1 MKRPIVILLCLF
13 ICTNTIAQSIN
24 DIVIDTEFQYI
35 PVSDSEHNFI
45 FHTYFNIGS
54 GETCPPV
61 TDTSFTVSNDTLYVK
76 TYYDIRGAWPQAGCD
91 RIDTVTYYNEIPDG
105 IHYATTTTNV
115 IGYDENDPEQ
125 PYTYEDVYQHT
136 FDLAN
141 LGITDGQSQ
150 LFLVFPNP
158 VKDKLMIE
166 NPDLKITSVKL
177 RNASG
182 KLVVNQNVYTKRIK
196 INLKH
201 LPKGV
206 YFVTIEQ
213 NGKRLKTERVLK
225 E

>member
-1 MKRPIVILLCLF
+1 MKKIMF
-13 ICTNTIAQSIN
+13 IFLTFSTIAKSQ
-24 DIVIDTEFQYI
+24 DITNIVTATTFQYHPI
-35 PVSDSEHNFI
+35 ENNEHQFV
-45 FHTYFNIGS
+45 FHTYFNIGVD
-54 GETCPPV
+54 ETCPPV
-61 TDTSFTVSNDTLYVK
+61 TETSFTVSNDTLYVRI
-76 TYYDIRGAWPQAGCD
+76 YYDIRGAWPQVGCD
-91 RIDTVTYYNEIPDG
+91 RIDTVIYDNEIPDG

-115 IGYDENDPEQ
+115 IGYDEDNPQQ

-141 LGITDGQSQ
+141 LDITNGQSQ

-158 VKDKLMIE
+158 VKDKLMVE
-166 NPDLKITSVKL
+166 NPDLKTTSVKL
-177 RNASG
+177 RSASG
-182 KLVVNQNVYTKRIK
+182 KLVANQDVYTKRIE

-213 NGKRLKTERVLK
+213 NGKRLKTEKVLK